1 MRGIGGAAARRLLLV
16 LALVLVPLAAS
27 AQFVSPLEPLDT
39 TSPRDT
45 YLAFR
50 ALGDELDAAFTAY
63 EADPSFAGQARLRA
77 VLARTD
83 QLFDLTETPA
93 ALRSETGRAAFG
105 SLKDVLM
112 RMPPIDPATLP
123 GDEGAPDRVRLP
135 GSEIDIVRIAAGPDR
150 GAFLFSANTVARL
163 PEFRDRIID
172 YPVLGPA
179 PYQSWRDEQ
188 IRFSGP
194 LVPGFLTQA
203 IPSWL
208 ETLVLGT
215 PAWKIVAAV
224 AAFGL
229 AAWLA
234 ALWAVF
240 ALRRAAAVRPVP
252 SQLWRLTVPVVVCLL
267 VLLARGY
274 VIGQVVLSGTAFHIA
289 QAASLAAV
297 VIAAAWMVRTLIGL
311 VGETV
316 VAAPTFA
323 AHDYDSHLVRLV
335 ARVAGLIAAAS
346 VVIYGAN
353 LLGVPLLGLVAG
365 VGVGGFALALA
376 AQSTVENLFGGVSI
390 FADRPF
396 RVGDFIIYDGGQG
409 YVESIGPRSTRIR
422 ALDGMQITVPNA
434 DLARMQ
440 VTNKTCRDSTLFRH
454 TLSFTYAA
462 SPAALA
468 EFSRRMLEEIGHCPL
483 DGAAELPPWVRVV
496 ALRPASID
504 VEVRADLVARD
515 ENDFSRQQEQLLLA
529 AMAHAEALGLT
540 FADPHAVNVTLPS
553 PAAAGMKSA

>member
-83 QLFDLTETPA
+83 QLFDLTETPV

-135 GSEIDIVRIAAGPDR
+135 GSEIDIVRIAEGPDR

-454 TLSFTYAA
+454 TLGFTYAA

-553 PAAAGMKSA
+553 PAAV